1 MRRNT
6 GVLATLMVVLLP
18 TALWAQELILDDS
31 LRGGTQGSR
40 SGGSFSGE
48 GWRVTSKNDSITWH
62 IPTISQG
69 AVEYS
74 VRGLI
79 PNDGRAE
86 GYDKNELFHMYDWTY
101 NNADTNYDGYRNGP
115 YKHFMRKI
123 NLADPGKTNAME
135 MLLKITSDEIEPDTS
150 QLSWDP
156 SRAYRFREEWGPDG
170 AGRCVFRAWRD
181 GVPIMTM
188 SVLGNWTPG
197 GHAVRI
203 AASTRAPLY
212 PDFGAPVDAVFS
224 DLKVWRTSGGTAP
237 PPPPPGGG
245 VPRVGLSG
253 DKLTINGQAAFLLG
267 ASYFD
272 AVAWR
277 VGDFN
282 QFAARRFNMIR
293 IWCDWDAANGK
304 SLLDSNGNLVR
315 RQTLIDLVR
324 AAGQRGLVVNV
335 TICAPEGA
343 ARSAGARENACR
355 NVVAALAG
363 EPNVYFDVMNEHA
376 HAAGPASHADVA
388 RFFSAARSQSGSHV
402 LTVSDSYVFSGS
414 VDTGH
419 VDAELNAGTQ
429 MISPH
434 MERTGDWWAQTGN
447 RVRALKGYLAS
458 RGRNVPVLL
467 DEDARRGHSGLN
479 PSRDEFFEAAR
490 QARDAGAA
498 GWVFHTDAGFN
509 LSAASFFDA
518 LDPVEQEVM
527 NGLADVVFGAGGG
540 TPPPSGGSSLASG
553 WESGQPVGP
562 LDQVLYSKDVAGPF
576 NTMSPGPE
584 CSPRAGENQHSGSAA
599 LMISGHSNAAYAYC
613 YYKMFDDNL
622 SIQSGTKLKYWIWHQ
637 GTPKIA
643 VDGQFTDGGT
653 LRDGGFADQHG
664 VSIHPGQRNDPMGSW
679 HYVEVDLSAAAGKT
693 LDYLMVGF
701 DNGGNGFTG
710 PYRAYIDDFSI
721 GVDATAP
728 TPPPPLPPPGAFV
741 TIVGLSSGGPASI
754 ATATVNALAYSDR
767 SYPITSLSS
776 RLQDGVLVRL
786 PNNDKYNRSAD
797 YLTLSVSEEAFVYVC
812 YDRRG
817 YAVMPRWLDDEAFWS
832 LTGES
837 LSTSDAAACP
847 MVVFVRR
854 AQAGTVVLGG
864 NYEGRDTGA
873 QSNYVVVVQPAAGR
887 TPGGGLEEASLES
900 FGAIQEGP
908 IASYAF
914 VSPGDSDGDGL
925 TDSFERTVGLDPFD
939 IFTKASGVPDE
950 VATDS
955 SGRTY
960 FEAQSAASAPS
971 PKSGEGGTWGC
982 GLTGVEA
989 LLLLILCHR
998 LRKQTVCFLK
1008 IPTSG

>member
-1 MRRNT
+1 MTRIK
-6 GVLATLMVVLLP
+6 GVTATLFLVLLS
-18 TALWAQELILDDS
+18 TAAGAQELILDDS
-31 LRGGTQGSR
+31 LRGGTSGAR
-40 SGGSFSGE
+40 SGGSFGAD
-48 GWRVTSKNDSITWH
+48 GWRVTNKNDSITWH
-62 IPTISQG
+62 IPAISQG
-69 AVEYS
+69 AAEFS
-74 VRGLI
+74 VRGLP
-79 PNDGRAE
+79 PNDGRPE

-115 YKHFMRKI
+115 YKHFIRKT
-123 NLADPGKTNAME
+123 NLADPGKTNSME

-156 SRAYRFREEWGPDG
+156 GRTYRFREEWGPDG
-170 AGRCVFRAWRD
+170 AGRCVFRVYRD
-181 GVPIMTM
+181 GVQIMNM

-203 AASTRAPLY
+203 AGSPRAPLY

-224 DLKVWRTSGGTAP
+224 DLKVWRTTGGAP
-237 PPPPPGGG
+237 PPPPPGPGG

-253 DKLTINGQAAFLLG
+253 DKLTINGQPAFLLG

-277 VGDFN
+277 VGDLN
-282 QFAARRFNMIR
+282 QFATRRFNMIR

-355 NVVAALAG
+355 NVASALAG

-388 RFFSAARSQSGSHV
+388 RFFSAARSASGSAV
-402 LTVSDSYVFSGS
+402 LTVSDSYVFGGS

-419 VDAELNAGTQ
+419 VDAELGAGTQ

-447 RVRALKGYLAS
+447 RTRALKNYLAS
-458 RGRNVPVLL
+458 RGRNIPVLL

-509 LSAASFFDA
+509 LSAAGFFDA

-527 NGLADVVFGAGGG
+527 NGLADVVFGPGGGG
-540 TPPPSGGSSLASG
+540 TPPPGGGSTLATG
-553 WESGQPVGP
+553 WEAGQPVGP

-584 CSPRAGENQHSGSAA
+584 CSPRAGEQQHSGGAA

-613 YYKMFDDNL
+613 YYKVFDDNL

-643 VDGQFTDGGT
+643 IDGQFTDGVT
-653 LRDGGFADQHG
+653 LRDGGFVDQNG
-664 VSIHPGQRNDPMGSW
+664 VSIHPGSRTDPMGSW
-679 HYVEVDLSAAAGKT
+679 HYVEVDLSSAAGKT
-693 LDYLMVGF
+693 LDYVMVGF

-710 PYRAYIDDFSI
+710 SYRAYIDDFSI
-721 GVDATAP
+721 GVDAG
-728 TPPPPLPPPGAFV
+728 TPPPPPPPPPPPGGFV
-741 TIVGLSSGGPASI
+741 TVVGISSGGPTAL

-776 RLQDGVLVRL
+776 RLQDGVLVRI
-786 PNNDKYNRSAD
+786 PNSDKYNRSAN
-797 YLTLSVSEEAFVYVC
+797 YLTLSVSQEAFVYVC

-817 YAVMPRWLDDEAFWS
+817 YAIMPGWLDDEAFWS

-837 LSTSDAAACP
+837 LSTSDAAASP

-854 AQAGTVVLGG
+854 VQAGSVTLGG
-864 NYEGRDTGA
+864 NWEGRDTGA

-887 TPGGGLEEASLES
+887 TPGGGLEETSLEA
-900 FGAIQEGP
+900 FGALQEGP
-908 IASYAF
+908 IPSYVF

-925 TDSFERTVGLDPFD
+925 TDAFEGTVGLDPFNAY
-939 IFTKASGVPDE
+939 TKASGVPDE
-950 VATDS
+950 VALDA

-960 FEAQSAASAPS
+960 FEAQGSASAPRR
-971 PKSGEGGTWGC
+971 KSTGTGGGGC
-982 GLTGVEA
+982 GLTGLEIVMA
-989 LLLLILCHR
+989 LALAR
-998 LRKQTVCFLK
+998 WFYRRSTQ
-1008 IPTSG
+1008 